1 MCVCVCVCVRSINM
15 WQQHLCVICTDILC
29 HPLST
34 LGKDSDKMKSFEFQ
48 VLSLALE
55 CSKIFPAV
63 LCSRVAFKSWEGG
76 WSYSWVSLSPS
87 KNTLECMRNRL
98 HTTCSGC
105 HGAEEQ
111 WQKHELKRRILSS
124 EVNPHVC
131 GQLIFDEGAK
141 NTQWGKDRL
150 QQMVLGILDKHMQKD
165 EIGLPSSATHRN

>member
-1 MCVCVCVCVRSINM
+1 M
-15 WQQHLCVICTDILC
+15 L
-29 HPLST
+29 
-34 LGKDSDKMKSFEFQ
+34 KDLPSCSVFKGGFQ
-48 VLSLALE
+48 EL
-55 CSKIFPAV
+55 
-63 LCSRVAFKSWEGG
+63 GG
-76 WSYSWVSLSPS
+76 WLELLLGFSEPLKEHS
-87 KNTLECMRNRL
+87 ECMRNRL

-141 NTQWGKDRL
+141 NTQWGKDHL